1 VYFIVYIFN
10 RVVATQ
16 ASIYGML
23 FEKWEDP
30 GTTYKVVYVVNGV
43 VKDNPITDAPENRL
57 GSKAKMPRFRRA
69 GTFWVRDSSRSY
81 RNLTAMLG

>member
-16 ASIYGML
+16 ASIYMMP
-23 FEKWEDP
+23 FEKWGYP
-30 GTTYKVVYVVNGV
+30 GTTYKVVYVVNGD

-57 GSKAKMPRFRRA
+57 ASKAKMPRFRRA
-69 GTFWVRDSSRSY
+69 GTFWVRALSRS
-81 RNLTAMLG
+81 RCRMTAMLG